1 MGHIEM
7 NDNGDEKMTVATW
20 EDKLVKIK
28 SCNIRHSQ
36 LIDTPYLFEQI
47 GHLNLIE
54 TSYLCEQLD
63 QRVQN
68 CQVITRQNFGQKK
81 MSWKVI
87 LTYLRW

>member
-7 NDNGDEKMTVATW
+7 NDNSDEKMTVATW

-28 SCNIRHSQ
+28 NCYIRHSK

-63 QRVQN
+63 
-68 CQVITRQNFGQKK
+68 
-81 MSWKVI
+81 
-87 LTYLRW
+87 